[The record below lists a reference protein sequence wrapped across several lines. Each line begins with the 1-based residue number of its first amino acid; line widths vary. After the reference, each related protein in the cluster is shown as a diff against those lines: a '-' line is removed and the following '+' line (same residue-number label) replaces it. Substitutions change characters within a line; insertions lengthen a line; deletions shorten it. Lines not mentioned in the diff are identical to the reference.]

1 MFSWIGCGKLL
12 MFMVPYIWFGLF
24 FGFIVRIPF
33 LSVWVMGFSSLYM
46 SRRMLFRAGL
56 LRLLGVLGVVFVLV
70 GFVVRFLVG
79 LGVFVLALWVLRFV
93 GVVVG
98 FCWCVVGFCEC

>member
-1 MFSWIGCGKLL
+1 MCELW
-12 MFMVPYIWFGLF
+12 GLF
-24 FGFIVRIPF
+24 RCRCRVGCCLGLF
-33 LSVWVMGFSSLYM
+33 LG
-46 SRRMLFRAGL
+46 LFRLVG
-56 LRLLGVLGVVFVLV
+56 GMGWFFVFL

-98 FCWCVVGFCEC
+98 VC